1 MKQGK
6 DRIIFPLDVATIGE
20 AKKYVEL
27 LVDSVGLF
35 KVGLEL
41 FIRSGSEIIEVIH
54 STSTARILLD
64 LKLHDIPATVG
75 RAVARIAELDVAF
88 ATVHVGETRRM
99 LQAAVEGSKG
109 RVGIL
114 GVTVLTSVST
124 QDLKSAGYRQ
134 ALADDMQQIVMQRA
148 QTAFETGCAGVIC
161 SGLEARQV
169 KEQFGK
175 SFFAVTPGIRPAWA
189 AAAKED
195 QQRIT
200 TPTQAVNAGADY
212 LVIGRPIR
220 DAADPR
226 QAAVRIAEEIEDAF
240 R

>member
-1 MKQGK
+1 
-6 DRIIFPLDVATIGE
+6 
-20 AKKYVEL
+20 
-27 LVDSVGLF
+27 
-35 KVGLEL
+35 
-41 FIRSGSEIIEVIH
+41 
-54 STSTARILLD
+54 
-64 LKLHDIPATVG
+64 
-75 RAVARIAELDVAF
+75 
-88 ATVHVGETRRM
+88 
-99 LQAAVEGSKG
+99 
-109 RVGIL
+109 
-114 GVTVLTSVST
+114 
-124 QDLKSAGYRQ
+124 
-134 ALADDMQQIVMQRA
+134 MQRA

-175 SFFAVTPGIRPAWA
+175 SFFAPGIRPAWA